1 MRLSLVIKKESVDLE
16 KQVNKLNNFLVL
28 QKSIKILIGLLIF
41 GGFSH
46 INAQER
52 IPFDQGKTYFLAKV
66 DIVGKISFNANTVT
80 TFAGLEKGQEITVP
94 GEEISNAIKKLGKL
108 GLFDEISFYVNRIE
122 KDSVFLDLHLE
133 ELPKLNEVKFV
144 GISKGKIDGLI
155 KDNGLTKEKVVN
167 ENLISTT
174 KYYIENKYKKDGF
187 FNTKVTINTVID
199 TSLVNHVNM
208 VVKID
213 KGSKVKIK
221 DIVFE
226 GNKEIKSET
235 LRAAM
240 KDTKRKTLIS
250 IKASKFIQAK
260 YKDDLE
266 KVISAYKERGY
277 RDARI
282 ISDSVAYNDELK
294 AIMIKIKV
302 EEGNKYRFGNI
313 KFLGN
318 TVYSDEGL
326 LGMIGIKKGDT
337 YNGVLLEKRIADKT
351 KPDGDDI
358 TNLYQNNGYLFS
370 NINAV
375 ETKTANDSIDF
386 EIRITEG
393 PIAYF
398 NKITVTGNDKTND
411 HVIYRELRTKPG
423 EKYNKELLIRTIREI
438 GQLGFFDPESIEP
451 QFKNVDAAAGTVDIN
466 YPLTEK
472 GASQIELQGGYG
484 GGGFIGTLGLSFN
497 NFSARNL
504 FKKEA
509 YKPLPMGDGQ
519 KVSLRLQASSY
530 YRTYSL
536 SFSEPWFGK
545 KKPVQLNTSF
555 SYTSQFYNNFQTQ
568 KVDKSRSFNI
578 MTISAGIYKRL
589 TVPDD
594 YFGLSQTVSYQHYD
608 LHNYNTG
615 LFTFGDGASRNLAYT
630 IGFSRSNKGINPIF
644 PIYGAEFSVVGKF
657 TLPYSWF
664 NGVDYATLGDQ
675 KEYKYIYEGP
685 SYTGDNGIRVN
696 SGDYLEAI
704 PTQSN
709 PTPNS
714 VADYQD
720 GAADPAKVDQE
731 KYKWLEYYKLKFKAD
746 WYTKVAGSN
755 KSPLVFRSLIEFGF
769 LGAYNQDRG
778 IIPFERYF
786 LGGDGMANYSMDGR
800 ETIALRGYPN
810 GSLTP
815 VNERGEP
822 IGATIYNKFSMEL
835 RYPITLKASASI
847 YALAFLEAGSS
858 FDTFKNYNP
867 FALSRSA
874 GAGLRV
880 FMPAFGLLGIDFGYG
895 FDGLPLPNGLLR
907 PQAHGWETHF
917 IIGQQ
922 F

>member
-1 MRLSLVIKKESVDLE
+1 M
-16 KQVNKLNNFLVL
+16 NKLNNFLVL

-46 INAQER
+46 IKAQDR
-52 IPFDQGKTYFLAKV
+52 VPFDQGKTYFLAKV
-66 DIVGKISFNANTVT
+66 EIVGKISFNANTVT

-94 GEEISNAIKKLGKL
+94 GEQISNAIKKLGKL
-108 GLFDEISFYVNRIE
+108 GLFDEISFYINRVE
-122 KDSVFLDLHLE
+122 NDSIFLDLHLD

-144 GISKGKIDGLI
+144 GINKSKVEGLI
-155 KDNGLTKEKVVN
+155 KDNGLTQEKVVN
-167 ENLISTT
+167 ENLITTT
-174 KYYIENKYKKDGF
+174 KYYIENKYKKEGF

-213 KGSKVKIK
+213 KGNKVKIK
-221 DIVFE
+221 DIEFE
-226 GNKEIKSET
+226 GNKEVSDET

-250 IKASKFIQAK
+250 LKASKFIQAK
-260 YKDDLE
+260 YEDDLE
-266 KVISAYKERGY
+266 KVVAAYKERGY

-282 ISDSVAYNDELK
+282 VSDSVAYSEELK

-326 LGMIGIKKGDT
+326 MGMLGIKKGDT
-337 YNGVLLEKRIADKT
+337 YNGVLLEKRISDKT
-351 KPDGDDI
+351 KPDADDI

-370 NINAV
+370 NINTV
-375 ETKTANDSIDF
+375 ETRTVNDSIDI

-398 NKITVTGNDKTND
+398 NKITVSGNDKTND

-438 GQLGFFDPESIEP
+438 GQLGFFDPEAIEP

-504 FKKEA
+504 FNKEA

-519 KVSLRLQASSY
+519 KVSLRLQASAY

-568 KVDKSRSFNI
+568 KVDKSKSFNI
-578 MTISAGIYKRL
+578 LTISAGIYKRL

-630 IGFSRSNKGINPIF
+630 VGFSRSNKGINPIF

-664 NGVDYATLGDQ
+664 NGVDYADLENQ
-675 KEYKYIYEGP
+675 EEYKYIYEGP
-685 SYTGDNGIRVN
+685 SYTGNNGIRVN
-696 SGDYLEAI
+696 SGDYLEEI
-704 PTQSN
+704 PSQSN

-714 VADYQD
+714 VENYQD
-720 GAADPAKVDQE
+720 AAADPAKVDQK
-731 KYKWLEYYKLKFKAD
+731 KYNWLEYYKLKFKAD
-746 WYTKVAGSN
+746 WYTKVAGTQ
-755 KSPLVFRSLIEFGF
+755 KSPLVFRSLVEFGF
-769 LGAYNQDRG
+769 LGAYNEDRG
-778 IIPFERYF
+778 LIPFERYY

-815 VNERGEP
+815 INDQGEP

-847 YALAFLEAGSS
+847 YALTFLEAGSS
-858 FDTFKNYNP
+858 FGSFKDYNP

-880 FMPAFGLLGIDFGYG
+880 YMPAFGLLGIDFGYG

-907 PQAHGWETHF
+907 PEPNGWETHF